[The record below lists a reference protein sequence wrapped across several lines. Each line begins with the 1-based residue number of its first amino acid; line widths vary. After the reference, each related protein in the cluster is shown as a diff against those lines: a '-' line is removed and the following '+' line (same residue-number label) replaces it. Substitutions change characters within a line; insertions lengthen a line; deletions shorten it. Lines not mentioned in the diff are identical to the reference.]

1 MEEKIV
7 FSVEGMT
14 CNSCAQGITKHL
26 VKKGLKDVSVS
37 YDEGQVEVLAEEN
50 LSVPLVIKEINSLGY
65 TASLKAEV
73 IIKKNNFSKQELF
86 FAIAA
91 IFTVPLLLHMLL
103 PFHLLHNGYFQLLLS
118 IPVLYIGIIHFGK
131 SAWGSLKNLQPN
143 MDVLIITGSLSA
155 FIYSLSGLI
164 LYGNTVAGHQFLFFE
179 TSAAII
185 TFLLLGNLIE
195 HRTLKKT
202 SSAIHSLALL
212 QPVTANRIN
221 NALTQN
227 ETIEEIN
234 ADQLKKNDLI
244 LVNTGDKIPAD
255 GLIYWGNASIDESAM
270 TGESLPADKSENDKV
285 LAGTIVIKGTI
296 KIIAEATGNS
306 TMLNNVIS
314 IVRNAIHQKPEIQ
327 RLGDKVSSMFVPAV
341 LIISGCTFIGSFTF
355 FNVSLSDSILRS
367 IAVLVISCPCAMGLA
382 TPTAVAVGIGRAAKE
397 GILIKGGRI
406 LEDLGQANIIVFDK
420 TGTLTNSD
428 LSINEKKYFANED
441 EVHYIIQQLEKHS
454 SHPIGKALLKLPE
467 PALGSI
473 YKKFKFIEEE
483 KGFGM
488 RGIDQDNNN
497 YFIGRPMNSAEA
509 EPFKEYQVL
518 VSKNEKTLAAFS
530 ISENIRTGAKEMI
543 CYFHK
548 EGFHSVLLSGDRKIQ
563 CEKIGDELG
572 INEIISEK
580 LPADKSSVIE
590 LLKKS
595 GVVVMVGDGINDSP
609 SLSIADVGISFGSAT
624 QVAIET
630 SDIVMMN
637 EKSLFPIIK
646 AHQLA
651 KATFTT
657 IKQNLFW
664 ALIYNVIAI
673 PIAAGG
679 WLSPIISSFSMAFS
693 DVIVIG
699 NSLRLKI
706 KNIFT
711 IK

>member
-7 FSVEGMT
+7 FNVEGMT

-26 VKKGLKDVSVS
+26 LKKGLKEVRVSFDDS
-37 YDEGQVEVLAEEN
+37 LVEVLSGEN
-50 LSVPLVIKEINSLGY
+50 LSVPMLIKEIDSLGY
-65 TASLKAEV
+65 KTSLKTDV
-73 IIKKNNFSKQELF
+73 IAKKNNFSRQEF
-86 FAIAA
+86 YFAIVAV
-91 IFTVPLLLHMLL
+91 FTLPLLLHMIL

-118 IPVLYIGIIHFGK
+118 IPVLIIGIKHFGK

-155 FIYSLSGLI
+155 FIYSLSGLL
-164 LYGNTVAGHQFLFFE
+164 LYGNTVAGQQYLFFE

-202 SSAIHSLALL
+202 SSAIHALALL

-221 NALTQN
+221 NALTEN
-227 ETIEEIN
+227 ETTEEIN
-234 ADQLKKNDLI
+234 AEQLKKNDLI

-270 TGESLPADKSENDKV
+270 TGESLPLEKSENDKV
-285 LAGTIVIKGTI
+285 LAGTIVIKGSV
-296 KIIAEATGNS
+296 KIIAEATGNA

-314 IVRNAIHQKPEIQ
+314 IVRNAIHQKPAIQ
-327 RLGDKVSSMFVPAV
+327 RLGDKVSSWFVPVV
-341 LIISGCTFIGSFTF
+341 LIISVLTFIASYTLL
-355 FNVSLSDSILRS
+355 NVSLSDSILRS

-406 LEDLGQANIIVFDK
+406 LEDLGQAKIIVFDK
-420 TGTLTNSD
+420 TGTLTNSE
-428 LSINEKKYFANED
+428 LSINEKKYFAGED

-454 SHPIGKALLKLPE
+454 SHPIGKALLKLSE
-467 PALGSI
+467 PPPGSTTV
-473 YKKFKFIEEE
+473 KFKSIEEE

-488 RGIDQDNNN
+488 RGTDQDNNN
-497 YFIGRPMNSAEA
+497 YFIGRPVRSAEA
-509 EPFKEYQVL
+509 NLFKDYQVL
-518 VSKNEKTLAAFS
+518 VSKNEKTLAVFS
-530 ISENIRTGAKEMI
+530 ISETIRPGAIEMI
-543 CYFHK
+543 SYFHK

-563 CEKIGDELG
+563 CEKIGGELG

-580 LPADKSSVIE
+580 YPADKSSVIE
-590 LLKKS
+590 QLKHK
-595 GVVVMVGDGINDSP
+595 GVVVMIGDGINDSP

-624 QVAIET
+624 QLAIGT

-651 KATFTT
+651 KATLTT

-664 ALIYNVIAI
+664 ALIYNVVAI
-673 PIAAGG
+673 PIAAVGL
-679 WLSPIISSFSMAFS
+679 LSPIISSFSMAFS
-693 DVIVIG
+693 DVIVIS

-711 IK
+711 NK